1 MSSRPIYA
9 AIGVDLDGH
18 KDILGMWAGDGG
30 SESATF
36 RRAVLTD
43 LKNRGARGIFSLVCD
58 GLKGSPDSVS
68 AAFPLATVQT
78 CIIHLIR
85 NTFKYASRKY
95 RDKISADLRPI
106 YTALTAAEARRRW
119 EEFAEKWGTP
129 YPAIVTLWESAWEEF
144 IPFLDND
151 VEIRRVLCSTN
162 AIESLNAPLAACGAR
177 SRALPERAVRT
188 QNALPGDAVVG
199 SIPKGMLTAPEN

>member
-1 MSSRPIYA
+1 MGNFSE
-9 AIGVDLDGH
+9 H
-18 KDILGMWAGDGG
+18 TWG
-30 SESATF
+30 SFLSL
-36 RRAVLTD
+36 V
-43 LKNRGARGIFSLVCD
+43 RGIFSLVCD

-106 YTALTAAEARRRW
+106 YTALTAAEARLRW

-162 AIESLNAPLAACGAR
+162 ASESLNAPLAACGAR